1 MSDPTVEDI
10 MRRVYRKV
18 VRDLLVSEI
27 LGHKEL
33 APDFFGSS
41 ASKQEAIEHEI
52 EKKSAEISDDI
63 IAELKKRGYFDKEP
77 TDPLLS
83 ELLREVM
90 KRHGVGK

>member
-1 MSDPTVEDI
+1 VSEPTVEDI

-41 ASKQEAIEHEI
+41 ASKQEAIEQEI
-52 EKKSAEISDDI
+52 EKKSAEISSDI
-63 IAELKKRGYFDKEP
+63 VAELKKRGYLDKQP
-77 TDPLLS
+77 NDAMLS
-83 ELLREVM
+83 ELIREVM
-90 KRHGVGK
+90 KRHGAGK